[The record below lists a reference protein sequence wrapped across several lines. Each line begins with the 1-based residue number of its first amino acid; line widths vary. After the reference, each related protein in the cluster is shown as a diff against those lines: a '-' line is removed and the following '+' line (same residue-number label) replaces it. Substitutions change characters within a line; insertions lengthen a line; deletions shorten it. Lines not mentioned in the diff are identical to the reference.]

1 MRNTAHNTFQEDII
15 MEEKMFKAASVTG
28 IMNLVLGVTIL
39 VSAITWGVLLLVSG
53 GKLLKSKKD
62 VII

>member
-1 MRNTAHNTFQEDII
+1 
-15 MEEKMFKAASVTG
+15 MEEKMFKAASVAG

-39 VSAITWGVLLLVSG
+39 VSAVTWGVLLLVTG

>member
-1 MRNTAHNTFQEDII
+1 
-15 MEEKMFKAASVTG
+15 MEEKTYKAVSAAG

-39 VSAITWGVLLLVSG
+39 VSAVTWGVLLLVSG

-62 VII
+62 IIF

>member
-1 MRNTAHNTFQEDII
+1 
-15 MEEKMFKAASVTG
+15 MEEKMFKSVSWAG
-28 IMNLVLGVTIL
+28 IMNLVLGITIL
-39 VSAITWGVLLLVSG
+39 VSAVSWGVLLLVTG

>member
-1 MRNTAHNTFQEDII
+1 
-15 MEEKMFKAASVTG
+15 MEEKMFKAASFTG
-28 IMNLVLGVTIL
+28 VLNLVLGVTIL
-39 VSAITWGVLLLVSG
+39 VSAVAWGILLLVSG